1 MIAVAKYGYNGIESC
16 PNRIKAAVQHY
27 SMLCA
32 KQGYNKPAVK
42 TAVVKYEMGISNY
55 NVVRIRQ

>member
-1 MIAVAKYGYNGIESC
+1 MTVVAKCSYNEIESC

-32 KQGYNKPAVK
+32 KYGYDKPAVK
-42 TAVVKYEMGISNY
+42 TAVVEYEMGFLI
-55 NVVRIRQ
+55 IT